1 MDGVE
6 FAGYYHYKE
15 KPEDLKKLLDKLE
28 LKSAVTHLKTK
39 DLLPENIEKTIA
51 FHKAIDCKYLIVSYD
66 KNVFTSNESNMKI
79 AKVFNQASKT
89 LKAHGMKAGYHNHT
103 QEFACGK
110 GCVDETW
117 WDSLAKRTNDDF
129 ILQQDVG
136 WTWKAGYDPVK
147 YVNRYKGRTTS
158 THFRSTMTD
167 ENKAK
172 GFKPFIGEN
181 GQDWKKLIEACLQ
194 NGGTEWFSIEQ
205 TDFPD
210 GMTPMQSVE
219 RSFNNLNKILA
230 EMGLK

>member
-1 MDGVE
+1 
-6 FAGYYHYKE
+6 
-15 KPEDLKKLLDKLE
+15 
-28 LKSAVTHLKTK
+28 
-39 DLLPENIEKTIA
+39 
-51 FHKAIDCKYLIVSYD
+51 
-66 KNVFTSNESNMKI
+66 
-79 AKVFNQASKT
+79 
-89 LKAHGMKAGYHNHT
+89 
-103 QEFACGK
+103 
-110 GCVDETW
+110 
-117 WDSLAKRTNDDF
+117 
-129 ILQQDVG
+129 
-136 WTWKAGYDPVK
+136 
-147 YVNRYKGRTTS
+147 
-158 THFRSTMTD
+158 MTD